1 MSEVKQK
8 RIKKLS
14 VYEET
19 LIWMSYRYAIG
30 RHTIASCTHAGDIAQ
45 NSYERLLLNPSRMQF
60 MSKDI
65 NEEIERCLSFGP
77 CSFRID
83 RYSGANIEDIS
94 PLNIFYQ
101 FINSLNI
108 ESYNELKKIDN
119 VEAYYDKES
128 SEFKFDVKYLEEGAE
143 QRYISEMDIE
153 DLEPWQKLA
162 SVFNL
167 KKHKFCK
174 TVYNG
179 EENIIEYVDV
189 WRRKVDE
196 NGYLTKVIQYEL
208 IKMPIDMY
216 LGNTSISTRIN
227 EDYIVEDNLQ
237 LNNYNV

>member
-1 MSEVKQK
+1 MREVKK

-14 VYEET
+14 MYEET

-30 RHTIASCTHAGDIAQ
+30 RHTIASFTHAGDIAK
-45 NSYERLLLNPSRMQF
+45 NSYDRLLLTPSRMQF

-77 CSFRID
+77 CTFRID
-83 RYSGANIEDIS
+83 KYSGANIEDIS

-108 ESYNELKKIDN
+108 ENYNELKKIDN

-128 SEFKFDVKYLEEGAE
+128 SDFKFDVKYLKEGNE

-174 TVYNG
+174 TLYNG

-196 NGYLTKVIQYEL
+196 NGYLTKVIQYEKV
-208 IKMPIDMY
+208 KMPIDSY
-216 LGNTSISTRIN
+216 LSNPSILTCIN
-227 EDYIVEDNLQ
+227 EEYIVEDDINIDK
-237 LNNYNV
+237 YNV